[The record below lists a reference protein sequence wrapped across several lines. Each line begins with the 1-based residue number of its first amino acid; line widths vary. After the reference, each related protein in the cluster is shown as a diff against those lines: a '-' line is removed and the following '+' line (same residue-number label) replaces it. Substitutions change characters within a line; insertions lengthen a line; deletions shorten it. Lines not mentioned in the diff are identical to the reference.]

1 MMNQANTAELI
12 SVYDI
17 TGKEVMRQPVEGA
30 MTTLPVSQLH
40 TGIYLLTVDG
50 RQVKFIKD

>member
-1 MMNQANTAELI
+1 MNQANTAELI

-17 TGKEVMRQPVEGA
+17 TGKEVMHQPVEGA
-30 MTTLPVSQLH
+30 LTTLPVSHLH
-40 TGIYLLTVDG
+40 TGIYLLKVNA